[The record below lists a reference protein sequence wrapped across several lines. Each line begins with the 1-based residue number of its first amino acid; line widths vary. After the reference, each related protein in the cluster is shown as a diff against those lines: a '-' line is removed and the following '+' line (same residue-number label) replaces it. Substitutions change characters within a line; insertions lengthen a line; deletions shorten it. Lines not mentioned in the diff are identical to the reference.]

1 MLLAGSC
8 VQAVRGGSL
17 FGMLLLL
24 LLLLSV
30 FNKESTLPDDL
41 RVMSD
46 DRVNIGDPFAG
57 TAVLLS
63 SLLAVL
69 MVMDGGSGRGEMA
82 ILLPDFDRFTLFAGC
97 CFSSSAALTMELGV

>member
-8 VQAVRGGSL
+8 VQDVRGGSL

-24 LLLLSV
+24 LFSV

-46 DRVNIGDPFAG
+46 DRVSIEDGFAG
-57 TAVLLS
+57 TAALLS
-63 SLLAVL
+63 SFLAAL
-69 MVMDGGSGRGEMA
+69 MVMDGGSGSGEMA
-82 ILLPDFDRFTLFAGC
+82 ILLPGVDRFTLFAGC